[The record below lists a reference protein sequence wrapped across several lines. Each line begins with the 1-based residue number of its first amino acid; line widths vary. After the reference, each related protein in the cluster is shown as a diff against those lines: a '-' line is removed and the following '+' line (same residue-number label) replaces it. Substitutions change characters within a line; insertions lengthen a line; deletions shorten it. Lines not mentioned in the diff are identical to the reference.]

1 MAEDDR
7 RAQSASH
14 YTRITPSRGLTSVL
28 ALAAQVTGCP
38 IALINVIDGTHQYT
52 VAAHGFDTGI
62 VVPLD
67 MSACAGVIAR
77 GTPVVIPDAAS
88 PDADEIVA
96 DSLRRL
102 GFRAYAGIPLLSR
115 ENLPVA
121 TLCVLDTTPHPAQD
135 FDLVALQHCA
145 VLAGEALDAA
155 RSLSSRI
162 ATDGR
167 TPRDHGDAALGI
179 GEVAAA
185 IDNGQIVPWYMP
197 IVDLQTGEL
206 TAVEALA
213 RWLHPER
220 GVLAADAF
228 IPLVENTDLIIEFD
242 LTMLARAVADLQRW
256 RSERTDADHV
266 GVAVN
271 FSAHH
276 FYRPDCADRIDK
288 VTTAAGVAPGSV
300 TLEITESVAVPTTAL
315 IDAHVIDDLRERG
328 YLVVFDD
335 IGGPWLPAEHLL
347 AIGVNGLKADRTVGS
362 SLHTPTGR
370 AIARALT
377 ALTAELGQF
386 LVIEGIETAEQ
397 AHQARVVG
405 ARYGQ
410 GYHWSPAQ
418 PADAFPMLSSA
429 PHLT

>member
-14 YTRITPSRGLTSVL
+14 YTRIAPSPGLTSVL

-38 IALINVIDGTHQYT
+38 IAMINVVDGTHQYT

-62 VVPLD
+62 VVPLG

-77 GTPVVIPDAAS
+77 GAPVIIPDTAG
-88 PDADEIVA
+88 PDVDEAVA
-96 DSLRRL
+96 DPLRGA

-115 ENLPVA
+115 EDLPVA
-121 TLCVLDTTPHPAQD
+121 TLCVFDNEPHPVHD
-135 FDLVALQHCA
+135 FDLATLQHCA

-155 RSLSSRI
+155 RSQNSRI
-162 ATDGR
+162 ATSAR
-167 TPRDHGDAALGI
+167 TPRDRRDADISI
-179 GEVAAA
+179 GEVAVA
-185 IDNGQIVPWYMP
+185 IDNGQILPWYMP
-197 IVDLQTGEL
+197 IVELQTGEL

-213 RWLHPER
+213 RWVHPER

-228 IPLVENTDLIIEFD
+228 IPLVENTDLIIDFD
-242 LTMLARAVADLQRW
+242 LTMLARAVTDLQRW
-256 RSERTDADHV
+256 RSERTDADHI

-288 VTTAAGVAPGSV
+288 VTTAAGVAPSSV

-328 YLVVFDD
+328 YVVVFDD

-377 ALTAELGQF
+377 ALTDELGQF

-397 AHQARVVG
+397 AHQARLVG

-410 GYHWSPAQ
+410 GYHWSAAQ
-418 PADAFPMLSSA
+418 PADAFPMLPSSR
-429 PHLT
+429 P

>member
-121 TLCVLDTTPHPAQD
+121 TLCVLDTTPHAAQD

-162 ATDGR
+162 ATDAR

-242 LTMLARAVADLQRW
+242 LTMLARAVADLQRGAANVPMP
-256 RSERTDADHV
+256 TT
-266 GVAVN
+266 
-271 FSAHH
+271 SAS
-276 FYRPDCADRIDK
+276 PSTSPP
-288 VTTAAGVAPGSV
+288 TTS
-300 TLEITESVAVPTTAL
+300 TVPTA
-315 IDAHVIDDLRERG
+315 
-328 YLVVFDD
+328 
-335 IGGPWLPAEHLL
+335 
-347 AIGVNGLKADRTVGS
+347 
-362 SLHTPTGR
+362 PTGSTR
-370 AIARALT
+370 
-377 ALTAELGQF
+377 
-386 LVIEGIETAEQ
+386 
-397 AHQARVVG
+397 
-405 ARYGQ
+405 
-410 GYHWSPAQ
+410 
-418 PADAFPMLSSA
+418 
-429 PHLT
+429 